1 MRAPFQLGVAILS
14 LALTLPVRVFAASD
28 PLDGHIAIVQ
38 ANHASGKLD
47 RRRLVA
53 ILQRS
58 CAELHIDESSVPRIV
73 FIRVSQQDASVG
85 GVPAGAP
92 VLVERAYVT
101 VDGTSGPQQPRFLVW
116 LVDKPSD
123 QNLVAAIVHVLRLH
137 LTLNLSDADLVSAA
151 QRILR
156 QLNATVDMKSF
167 VK

>member
-1 MRAPFQLGVAILS
+1 
-14 LALTLPVRVFAASD
+14 
-28 PLDGHIAIVQ
+28 
-38 ANHASGKLD
+38 
-47 RRRLVA
+47 
-53 ILQRS
+53 
-58 CAELHIDESSVPRIV
+58 
-73 FIRVSQQDASVG
+73 
-85 GVPAGAP
+85 